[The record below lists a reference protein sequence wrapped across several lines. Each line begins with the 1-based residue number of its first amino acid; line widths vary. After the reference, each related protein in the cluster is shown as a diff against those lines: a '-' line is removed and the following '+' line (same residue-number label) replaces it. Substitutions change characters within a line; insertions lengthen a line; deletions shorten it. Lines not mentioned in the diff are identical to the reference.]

1 MTDPI
6 DPDSIPILTDVI
18 VPGRPPIGRQG
29 ETGEQEPREQRE
41 AHEAHAVHEVH
52 EMHQSAPAA
61 PAAPT
66 ARDVVGQPPVERPH
80 DPAAVAPAPAGAPP
94 SSHPL
99 DARDVELI
107 AERMRTRFSSY
118 LRQEARGAIEVRCRD
133 AVEEHTNWLVRQVTR
148 DVLTA
153 LEAEVANWVRD
164 AVREELG
171 RHKS

>member
-41 AHEAHAVHEVH
+41 AHEVQAVHEGH
-52 EMHQSAPAA
+52 EGHQSAPAA
-61 PAAPT
+61 PAAE
-66 ARDVVGQPPVERPH
+66 DVAGQPPVERPH

-171 RHKS
+171 RH

>member
-41 AHEAHAVHEVH
+41 AHEVQAV
-52 EMHQSAPAA
+52 HQSAPAA
-61 PAAPT
+61 PAAE
-66 ARDVVGQPPVERPH
+66 DVAGQPPVERPH